1 MITDWID
8 VGEVSAERDQNLRHY
23 FYDNGVSTKLVGN
36 NKQYLL
42 LGRKGAGKTAVFSHL
57 ASSPTNIFARTDVIV
72 PLSLQSYNWQAHNL
86 LTDNQKAGGFQHR
99 DSWRFV
105 LYVEAVKAI
114 REKLKGQGAAVPKKI
129 EKAARAL
136 ERIFATP
143 VPSWT
148 DLLGQK
154 LFNLAKIELPKA
166 GLDDDGVSVGGGEI
180 SFEQLRDDAGLKHQ
194 LNKNV
199 EGLTAYLESSL
210 SETPE
215 DIRVFFL
222 FDRLDEAWVSDF
234 IDESKS
240 IVSGLLHA
248 SEHVLHQFGGR
259 LRPLVFLREDIFS
272 TFDINDRNKLKHDCS
287 ESLLWDQ
294 ESIER
299 LILERINYYAKQK
312 SVATLNELQQI
323 FIEKEMRSRATP
335 VKHIFN
341 RTMCRPRDM
350 VAFLDKTFKVA
361 KADALHSPDGQQ
373 ISTLAIYDAESG
385 YGDYLFEELSDEW
398 RNQNEHFLEYLRTFE
413 NLRYAAITSDELKE
427 ALIKKG
433 LASDHAEFRAIMRF
447 LFENSIIGIT
457 VGKSKQWRYKCF
469 FPSQAFSDA
478 DVVKVH
484 PGLIKR
490 LGLTESSSER
500 ANAVSDKFIL
510 DREPGESGDPSA
522 STST

>member
-1 MITDWID
+1 MITDWIE
-8 VGEVSAERDQNLRHY
+8 VGEVSAERDQNLQHY
-23 FYDNGVSTKLVGN
+23 FYDNGVSKKLVAN
-36 NKQYLL
+36 KKQYLL

-57 ASSPTNIFARTDVIV
+57 ASSPTSIFAATDVIV

-86 LTDNQKAGGFQHR
+86 LSDNQKAGGFQHR

-105 LYVEAVKAI
+105 LYVEAVRALN
-114 REKLKGQGAAVPKKI
+114 EKLRARGAIVPKKI
-129 EKAARAL
+129 EKAAKVL
-136 ERIFATP
+136 EKIFSTP

-154 LFNLAKIELPKA
+154 LFNLAKFELPKA
-166 GLDDDGVSVGGGEI
+166 GLDDDGMSFGGGEI
-180 SFEQLRDDAGLKHQ
+180 SFEQLRDNVELKHK
-194 LNKNV
+194 LNKNI
-199 EGLTAYLESSL
+199 EGLTAFLESSL

-215 DIRVFFL
+215 SIRVFFL
-222 FDRLDEAWVSDF
+222 FDRLDEAWVSNF

-248 SEHVLHQFGGR
+248 SEHVLHQFDGR
-259 LRPLVFLREDIFS
+259 LRPIVFLREDIFS

-299 LILERINYYAKQK
+299 LILERVNFYATKK
-312 SVATLNELQQI
+312 SVAPLSELQQI

-350 VAFLDKTFKVA
+350 VAFLDKTFKAA
-361 KADALHSPDGQQ
+361 KADELHSPDGMQ
-373 ISTLAIYDAESG
+373 ISTQAIYDAESS

-398 RNQNEHFLEYLRTFE
+398 RNQNQDFLEYLRTFE
-413 NLRYAAITSDELKE
+413 NLRYAAITPDELKD

-433 LASDHAEFRAIMRF
+433 LVNDHAEFRSIMRF

-478 DVVKVH
+478 DVVKIH

-500 ANAVSDKFIL
+500 ASAVADKLIL
-510 DREPGESGDPSA
+510 DREPGEIGDPSA
-522 STST
+522 SA